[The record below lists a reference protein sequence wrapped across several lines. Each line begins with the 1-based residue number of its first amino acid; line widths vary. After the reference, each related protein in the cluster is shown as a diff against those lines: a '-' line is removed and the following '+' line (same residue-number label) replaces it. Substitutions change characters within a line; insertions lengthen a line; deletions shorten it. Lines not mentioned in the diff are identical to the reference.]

1 MNAPQ
6 SWKVVRAEP
15 EESSSARSL
24 LSGSDLPTQGL
35 DETELWCVR
44 DGAGRVLGIAGLE
57 TWGEQGLLRSVVV
70 EEDHRRDG
78 VGSALVERIIKEAN
92 ARGLAELYLIT
103 ETAPLFFQ
111 RFGFN
116 SFDRKN
122 VVGPVLGSIEFKEAC
137 AETAPVMRLALR

>member
-1 MNAPQ
+1 MNAPR
-6 SWKVVRAEP
+6 SWEVVRAEL
-15 EESSSARSL
+15 EESDSARRL

-70 EEDHRRDG
+70 EESHRKDG
-78 VGSALVERIIKEAN
+78 VGSALVERVIKEAN
-92 ARGLAELYLIT
+92 AKSLAELYLIT

-111 RFGFN
+111 RFGFD
-116 SFDRKN
+116 SFDRSD
-122 VVGPVLGSIEFKEAC
+122 VVGPVLNSIEFKGAC